1 MASHLGSE
9 QIKQLSEN
17 TNFQDG
23 DSRDNTLADPEK
35 QSTGDSFKSGM
46 PGRESNVPD
55 RSTNCHRKSSTFGQ
69 VTHEAH
75 TMAFEEQ
82 LESTGN
88 SGENHLHPKVTPHT
102 FRVVAGGKQC
112 DHGTTPTPTSTCVT
126 SLTDASKE
134 GWGAHL
140 NEHMARGSWSLPE
153 SKLDIDYLELK
164 AALLVLKEFQS
175 LCTSKVVLIATDNT
189 TVVAYINKEGG
200 MKSGPCV
207 PCYGGY

>member
-1 MASHLGSE
+1 MSHLGSE

-23 DSRDNTLADPEK
+23 DSRDNTLADPAK
-35 QSTGDSFKSGM
+35 QSTEDSFKSGM

-88 SGENHLHPKVTPHT
+88 SGENHLHPKITPHT
-102 FRVVAGGKQC
+102 FKVVAGGKQC

-126 SLTDASKE
+126 SLYRCIKRRVGRSLKR
-134 GWGAHL
+134 AHGKGKL
-140 NEHMARGSWSLPE
+140 VTPRKQIGHKLPRVK
-153 SKLDIDYLELK
+153 SSPSGLK
-164 AALLVLKEFQS
+164 RIPIPLYKQS
-175 LCTSKVVLIATDNT
+175 SSHS
-189 TVVAYINKEGG
+189 Y
-200 MKSGPCV
+200 
-207 PCYGGY
+207 